1 MKRLSFAWFAQLA
14 IIPGA
19 ISAQSRVADSLL
31 EHGALAKAE
40 SIYYAAVRIRP
51 RDPVARRELGTYLLQ
66 RGAPRVGMTL
76 FQEAEQFGADPRV
89 VSRLLAPVYLS
100 LGEYH
105 ALATLP
111 SSPLTRGEIERARWL
126 DAHPT
131 SIVAPDSVLTAAY
144 HATADPGF
152 LGHVTIRVN
161 GRPVEAVISIRS
173 RGITVSQSNPAAKG
187 LRRFSAA
194 STREKIGNGT
204 PAAADS
210 IGIGR
215 VSIVNYPVA
224 IERLDE
230 SVAAVIGLDVLGRFA
245 PTFDPR
251 SDRVTLRT
259 SGRADARQTDADAL
273 PTRLTDADFLV
284 LRNGGWISVG
294 FPQMTKLLSDH
305 RWTLDARRG
314 QIIVEH

>member
-1 MKRLSFAWFAQLA
+1 
-14 IIPGA
+14 
-19 ISAQSRVADSLL
+19 
-31 EHGALAKAE
+31 
-40 SIYYAAVRIRP
+40 
-51 RDPVARRELGTYLLQ
+51 
-66 RGAPRVGMTL
+66 
-76 FQEAEQFGADPRV
+76 
-89 VSRLLAPVYLS
+89 LS

-111 SSPLTRGEIERARWL
+111 SSPRTRGEIERARWL

-173 RGITVSQSNPAAKG
+173 RGITVSQSIPAAKG

-194 STREKIGNGT
+194 STMEKIGNGT